1 MSSISQKPI
10 ILMLLPRESIKDF
23 FTRFENKYTIL
34 SYTFNKEASP
44 SEILAD
50 INKKFPKIDAV
61 IGSTDKTSIIA
72 SLIATERKCIGPS
85 SLSILKAQDKAIC
98 TEIFKNIVP
107 DFPPFCVI
115 TSSNLNQCAISFP
128 AFMKPVKG
136 ALSKKAYKIT
146 RNEELEEH
154 FLTANLNND
163 PYIIWYQEAFT
174 HIIPENDI
182 HLNSFILQ
190 PYLQAPQFTVDAY
203 VFKKNVFIIGITKS
217 VMTPNGMSFARFEH
231 PAVFESGIKTKL
243 HTILEKVVEALDF
256 DNSFFNLEFFVKDNA
271 IIPIEF
277 NTRIAH
283 QFIPLFQA
291 WYNEDI
297 YEQMVRLALGN
308 TLYLTQKSDPLMA
321 TSFVLRTTRDKY
333 ITYIPTQ
340 EEISTFENQYGLLS
354 FIPLGETG
362 KKLSEL
368 PQDAYS
374 FRYAIVN
381 IAGHTQEELN
391 EKFELVSKHCPII
404 LQDTFY

>member
-1 MSSISQKPI
+1 MSSISQKPV

-23 FTRFENKYTIL
+23 FTRFENKYTLL
-34 SYTFNKEASP
+34 SYSLNKNASP

-50 INKKFPKIDAV
+50 INRRFPKIDAI

-72 SLIATERKCIGPS
+72 SLIADERKCAGPS
-85 SLSILKAQDKAIC
+85 PLSILKAQDKAIC
-98 TEIFKNIVP
+98 TEIFRNVIP

-146 RNEELEEH
+146 RKEEIEEY
-154 FLTANLNND
+154 FLAANLNCD
-163 PYIIWYQEAFT
+163 PYIIWYQEAFS
-174 HIIPENDI
+174 HIIPKNDI

-190 PYLQAPQFTVDAY
+190 PYIQAPQFTVDAY
-203 VFKKNVFIIGITKS
+203 VFKKKVFIIGITKS
-217 VMTPNGMSFARFEH
+217 IMTPDGMSFARFEH
-231 PAVFESGIKTKL
+231 PAVFASRLQTTL
-243 HTILEKVVEALDF
+243 HIILEKVVEALDF
-256 DNSFFNLEFFVKDNA
+256 DNSFFNLEFFVKDNT

-291 WYNEDI
+291 WYSEDI
-297 YEQMVRLALGN
+297 YEQMVLLALGKN
-308 TLYLTQKSDPLMA
+308 PHLQPKADPLIA
-321 TSFVLRTTRDKY
+321 TSFVLRTTKDAY

-340 EEISTFENQYGLLS
+340 EEVKQFEKQYGLLS

-362 KKLSEL
+362 KKLSEF

-381 IAGHTQEELN
+381 IAGHTQEELDK
-391 EKFELVSKHCPII
+391 KFELVSQQCPII
-404 LQDTFY
+404 LQDAF